1 MVLVVRNLPANA
13 GDVRS
18 VGLIPGF
25 RKIPWRRAWQPAP
38 VFIPGESDRGA
49 WQATVYRV
57 AKSVHN

>member
-25 RKIPWRRAWQPAP
+25 GKIPWMRAWQPTP

-49 WQATVYRV
+49 WRDTVYGA
-57 AKSVHN
+57 AKSGHT